1 MYNLYFQFHSNTK
14 AADYTTVGVGA
25 PSSVKAPD
33 NTVIG

>member
-1 MYNLYFQFHSNTK
+1 VGAPSSVKAPDNT
-14 AADYTTVGVGA
+14 VVVGA